1 MWLIVGLG
9 NPDQKYQNTRH
20 NIGFMFLDY
29 WKNKLSSQ
37 INVTSKKECQSQ
49 TYHIK
54 FNGEHVI
61 LCQPLTYMNLSGFAV
76 QSLMTYY
83 KIPLAH
89 LLVIHDEMDLPY
101 GVCKFQKN
109 RGAASHNGVQH
120 IHNQLGSQD
129 YIRLRFGIGKSQ
141 GHLKGR
147 DYVLSSFSKEEQERL
162 PILMDHI
169 REGVKDL
176 LSNGFEKMTKVIRL

>member
-1 MWLIVGLG
+1 MWLIAGLG
-9 NPDQKYQNTRH
+9 NPGQEYQNTRH

-29 WKNKLSSQ
+29 WKDNLPAHT
-37 INVTSKKECQSQ
+37 NVIVKKECKSQ

-54 FNGEHVI
+54 SNSEHII

-83 KIPLAH
+83 KIPLTH

-129 YIRLRFGIGKSQ
+129 YIRLRFGVGKPQ
-141 GHLKGR
+141 GHLSGR
-147 DYVLSSFSKEEQERL
+147 DYVLNDFSKEEQEKL
-162 PILMDHI
+162 PLLMTKIKDGIEEILD
-169 REGVKDL
+169 K
-176 LSNGFEKMTKVIRL
+176 GFEKAIREIRL